1 VPRVTVVIPAW
12 NAARF
17 LPDALASVRAQTWRD
32 FETVVVDDGST
43 DASGELV
50 ERDFPEVRLLRRERG
65 GPAAARNL
73 AVARGSGEI
82 IALLDADD
90 AWHPQKLALQIE
102 RLDASPDA
110 VLVACLAEDWDGR
123 PIGVDV
129 LPEGHLTSRL
139 VAGNFLVNSSVLVR
153 RQVFDLCGGL
163 DEDPALVG
171 VEDYALW
178 LEASL
183 FGPLAAVNRRLVR
196 LRRYEGSLSSDPLL
210 QWRRV
215 DHALAKLA
223 QSPEVAG
230 WARKIGQSRAQLQLV
245 IARAELGRGCREQAR
260 AALQTRRALDP
271 ATVWSH
277 LAWQAVA
284 ALPAPVLR
292 VVSRLRARIRMRAG

>member
-129 LPEGHLTSRL
+129 LAEGHLTSRL

>member
-1 VPRVTVVIPAW
+1 MPRVTVVIPAW

-43 DASGELV
+43 DASCEVV
-50 ERDFPEVRLLRRERG
+50 ERDFPEVRLFRRQRG

-73 AVARGSGEI
+73 AVARGSGEL

-90 AWHPQKLALQIE
+90 AWHREKLALEIE

-110 VLVACLAEDWDGR
+110 VLVGCLAEDWDGR

-129 LPEGHLTSRL
+129 LPEGDLTGRL
-139 VAGNFLVNSSVLVR
+139 VSGNFLVNSSVIMR
-153 RQVFDLCGGL
+153 RQIFDRCGGL
-163 DEDPALVG
+163 DEDPALIG

-196 LRRYEGSLSSDPLL
+196 LRRYEGSLSSDPLS
-210 QWRRV
+210 QWRRI
-215 DHALAKLA
+215 DHALAKLGRR
-223 QSPEVAG
+223 PEGAR
-230 WARKIGQSRAQLQLV
+230 WAREISQSRAQLQLV
-245 IARAELGRGCREQAR
+245 IARAELGRGCREEAR
-260 AALQTRRALDP
+260 AALRVRRALDP
-271 ATVWSH
+271 AAAWSH
-277 LAWQAVA
+277 FAWEAVA

-292 VVSRLRARIRMRAG
+292 AVSRLRDRIRVRAR